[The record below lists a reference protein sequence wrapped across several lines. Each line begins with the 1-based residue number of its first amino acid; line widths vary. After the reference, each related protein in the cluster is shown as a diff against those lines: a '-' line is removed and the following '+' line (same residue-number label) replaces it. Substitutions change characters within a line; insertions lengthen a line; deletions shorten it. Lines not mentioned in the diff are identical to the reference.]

1 MSIEQPFRVGDRIEL
16 GDRGGGRVNGMNW
29 RATHILAINGDLV
42 VVPNSML
49 SRGRIVNHD
58 SPLSSTHRSAVS
70 IKLGNT
76 IAPARAS
83 EVLKA
88 AALSATGVLASPA
101 PRVDIASYGDWA
113 REYKVLFHFAD
124 WGDESEIASR
134 VFGTVWSHLS
144 WAGISQPA
152 PRTVMMTAPPDAD
165 DGVALPTLLKRI
177 PVFAALADDDRAQ
190 LSDCLRVR
198 SVDAGTRLIE
208 QGDGGQSLLTG
219 VARNAAVEAVTAA
232 TVYEIGKADFEPFL
246 IARFEMVEMLAHTL
260 ASRNSHRDSNAIAV
274 PAATAL
280 TAIAN

>member
-1 MSIEQPFRVGDRIEL
+1 MKK
-16 GDRGGGRVNGMNW
+16 
-29 RATHILAINGDLV
+29 TV
-42 VVPNSML
+42 VRQRKRKANAPS
-49 SRGRIVNHD
+49 SRGQATRERRKSDDECV
-58 SPLSSTHRSAVS
+58 ST
-70 IKLGNT
+70 
-76 IAPARAS
+76 
-83 EVLKA
+83 
-88 AALSATGVLASPA
+88 ALSATGVFASPA

-113 REYKVLFHFAD
+113 IEYKVLFHFAD

-198 SVDAGTRLIE
+198 SVDAGTRL
-208 QGDGGQSLLTG
+208 
-219 VARNAAVEAVTAA
+219 
-232 TVYEIGKADFEPFL
+232 DFEPFL
-246 IARFEMVEMLAHTL
+246 IARPEMVEMLAHTL

>member
-1 MSIEQPFRVGDRIEL
+1 VQRAFEYREPVAVSTHLRARRQQHGGKTRFHALCGSIAFLLAAAARGHVLGIVYFLVAIAALATFVFDFPISTIFATSSIVAVILGFALQNTLADLFIGLAMSIEQPFRVGDRIEL

-49 SRGRIVNHD
+49 SCGRIVNHD
-58 SPLSSTHRSAVS
+58 SPLASTHRSAVS

-76 IAPARAS
+76 IAPARAT

-113 REYKVLFHFAD
+113 IEYKVLFHFAD
-124 WGDESEIASR
+124 WGDESEIASH

-152 PRTVMMTAPPDAD
+152 SGRLFR
-165 DGVALPTLLKRI
+165 GSVAL
-177 PVFAALADDDRAQ
+177 DRRCAQ
-190 LSDCLRVR
+190 RRRR
-198 SVDAGTRLIE
+198 S
-208 QGDGGQSLLTG
+208 GDG
-219 VARNAAVEAVTAA
+219 
-232 TVYEIGKADFEPFL
+232 
-246 IARFEMVEMLAHTL
+246 
-260 ASRNSHRDSNAIAV
+260 RDG
-274 PAATAL
+274 L
-280 TAIAN
+280 

>member
-1 MSIEQPFRVGDRIEL
+1 MKK
-16 GDRGGGRVNGMNW
+16 
-29 RATHILAINGDLV
+29 TV
-42 VVPNSML
+42 VRQRKRKANAPS
-49 SRGRIVNHD
+49 SRGQATRERRKSDDECV
-58 SPLSSTHRSAVS
+58 ST
-70 IKLGNT
+70 
-76 IAPARAS
+76 P
-83 EVLKA
+83 
-88 AALSATGVLASPA
+88 LSATGVLASPA
-101 PRVDIASYGDWA
+101 PRVDIASYNDWA
-113 REYKVLFHFAD
+113 IEYKVLFHFAD

-152 PRTVMMTAPPDAD
+152 PRTVMTTAPPDAD

-177 PVFAALADDDRAQ
+177 PVFATLADDDRAQ

-208 QGDGGQSLLTG
+208 QGDGGQSLFIVREGIFDVHVRDEFGVERIVNRLYPGDYLGEASLLTG

-232 TVYEIGKADFEPFL
+232 TVYEIDKADFEPFL
-246 IARFEMVEMLAHTL
+246 IARPEMVEMLAHTL

-280 TAIAN
+280 TAIANQIRTFFRNDRGPRS